1 MSQIG
6 IVGLGLIGGSLGWDL
21 RAAGHHVV
29 GVSRRA
35 ATCDRALER
44 GLVDRATVELSSLTN
59 VDVLFLCTPIHAIV
73 PTLDNVV
80 PHLRSDTIVTDVAS
94 VKTRVVERSRQLWPY
109 FLGGHPMAGT
119 QYQGVEAA
127 QAQLFEQAPYV
138 LTPKPD
144 DPPELVNAI
153 APLVEQLKSRL
164 YICTPEEHD
173 RAVARI
179 SHLPVMVSA
188 SLINSCQQDAAS
200 LELAQQLA
208 SSGFRDTS
216 RVGGGNPEL
225 GLMMARYNRPALQA
239 ALKDYRDRLDTLI
252 AQIEQE
258 DWSGLEA
265 ALQASQIARRPFV
278 GE

>member
-6 IVGLGLIGGSLGWDL
+6 IVGLGLIGGSLGLDL
-21 RAAGHHVV
+21 RPFGHHVL
-29 GVSRRA
+29 GISRRPE
-35 ATCDRALER
+35 TCDRALER
-44 GLVDRATVELSSLTN
+44 GIVDQATTDVSCLGS

-73 PTLDNVV
+73 PTLENVC
-80 PHLRSDTIVTDVAS
+80 PYLRSDTVVTDVAS
-94 VKTRVVERSRQLWPY
+94 VKTQIVGPARQLWLH

-127 QAQLFEQAPYV
+127 QAHLFDQAPYV
-138 LTPKPD
+138 LTPEPD
-144 DPPELVNAI
+144 DPPELVEAI
-153 APLVEQLKSRL
+153 APLVQQLNSRL
-164 YICTPEEHD
+164 HICTPQEHD

-188 SLINSCQQDAAS
+188 SLINSCQKDAAS

-225 GLMMARYNRPALQA
+225 GLMMARYNRSALQA
-239 ALKDYRDRLDTLI
+239 ALTDYRDSLDALI

-265 ALQASQIARRPFV
+265 ALQGSQHARRPFV